1 MDQGGPSFLCRADDF
16 GADQETRDPHEPQW
30 STWSEWAPCSRT
42 CDGGATY
49 QTRRCMDMV
58 RGCGIHE
65 RSIRYQ
71 ICNMQPCPEMVDFR
85 LQQCQNYNSIPYQG
99 KLYNWVPLT
108 DKSTPACSLSCRA
121 VNTSL
126 IVQHAARV
134 HDGTRCKPGSLDMC
148 IDGICQPVG
157 CDLQLNSD
165 SKVDACGVCG
175 GDGSTCLDSTSD
187 DLVIGYRW
195 EFGHRLS
202 PCTASCDGGQQE
214 VEIICRDAVTGLEV
228 SDQNLCDESSRPQP
242 KFVQCHTDPCPPKWI
257 VGSWESCSV
266 TCGGGVKE
274 RRVYCQ
280 QGHNNSRVDDV
291 ICSALIGHKA
301 RTHEP
306 CNTHDCPNWFQ
317 GPWSQCSTRCGD
329 DGVQTR
335 VVVCRDARGHVT
347 NACRLQDQPPTSRSC
362 PSQPPCPS
370 TEPPPT
376 TVTAPN
382 RPPREKVTPFNL
394 FDDDEIEEEE
404 EEEEKQLKGVLVQQP
419 SGSVSSSS
427 GSAPSALLSEKLQV
441 GEISLVPTDPTLALY
456 YACGWF
462 YKSFIA
468 GEWSPCSVTCGDG
481 TREREVNCKI
491 FLEFSKTIAKLPDKE
506 CPGLKPAE
514 VEPCFMRPCS
524 LSNKYEPWIDQFSD
538 QSNYKLMLG
547 TRKPVEDLRAAT
559 KMELTSGS
567 SSSSSSG
574 SSSSG
579 GGPVTVT
586 KPSYAVPP
594 SSVTAPLLAHSWKSS
609 GFSQC
614 SASCLG
620 GVQESIIECIR
631 EQDGQRVGPHLCPME
646 RRPDAI
652 TRTCNDVP
660 CPPRWNTSDFS
671 SCSRTCGGGVQTR
684 DVHCIHEVARGGGNT
699 LPVGADLCPQPP
711 PRAQQYC
718 NMIDCPVEWKTGEWS
733 QCSSTCD
740 GGFKV
745 RKVSCQ
751 QILALGQVLTKT
763 ANHCNPTSRP
773 AESKPCNTGK
783 TCSSSGSKA
792 EGKEADDLGG
802 QEEEEQVGG
811 VTTTAGSVPE
821 RPPPSGPAPSP
832 AAASDLPKIQS
843 TNQNFV
849 QQGQSKKKVTLKIG
863 GKATVFKGTQ
873 IKIRCPVK
881 HFDKS
886 KISWMKDH
894 ILLVKNPKHEL
905 NKKGMLRIRDATFS
919 DSGVYSCIAGR
930 SVANITV
937 TVRPAPTTPNNPD
950 SDWESP
956 SSPVA
961 GGNRSKVDGHVKQQQ
976 RVQQTLTD
984 ELSQRPG
991 SSSGGGGGGS
1001 SWAAGSSN
1009 PAAGGW
1015 EDEEEEEE
1023 EDDVIK
1029 EMKGNSLANGH
1040 AGQIKN
1046 NFDHRF
1052 KSAGRPDQTFV
1063 SGSTGPHFSDQDQDW
1078 HRQTPHF
1085 TYVTRA
1091 RTTQPP
1097 SPPPT
1102 TTPTTTTT
1110 TPTTTTTEVPAATT
1124 SASVDVDDVDEE
1136 EEEEDDDR
1144 DDYYRP
1150 SRPESGTVAS
1160 SNWPDRID
1168 PIPTFWPTQNWW
1180 GTIDPMRQDPGGS
1193 GRGGGGG
1200 QSRQSNRIPTYAP
1213 APATPAKA
1221 AGNNNNNGSNK
1232 SRNRAAGDGAARSG
1246 SSGRPSPSPP
1256 YFQLLLAGLVQQ
1268 QPEQSPSS
1276 SKKNSKPSGSSSSS
1290 SGRHNS
1296 QRSKLRNA
1304 SPGHHQQKMGG
1315 AKKSVSDPA
1324 TSSSSVISAKEKG
1337 KADSLKFEWLLT
1349 PWSKCSQT
1357 CGGSGFQVR
1366 AVQCIVRHNNV
1377 TKSVEA
1383 SLCEDAGL
1391 ANPDTADAT
1400 KPSTLASSSNN
1411 NRQPAT
1417 VQKCGLDTC
1426 PHWVAGSWTP
1436 CHQSRCF
1443 TWNTALQKR
1452 QLDCVMDNGTL
1463 LDAILCSDRDR
1474 PSQKREC
1481 FNENCRGA
1489 WKVSDWSHCS
1499 ATCDSVGHQSR
1510 LLRCVW
1516 YGTESPAG
1524 MACAELPRLPVTR
1537 PCRGPPCPQRG
1548 QCRDQ
1553 SSYCGLVQTL
1563 ELCYIPRYRQH
1574 CCQTCQNAQPPIPT
1588 KPADKKETDH
1598 LSRTLANDKNK
1609 KSNNNNNKKKKN
1621 HHHKKVPTDKKQ
1633 PPPPPT
1639 TSHLS

>member
-1 MDQGGPSFLCRADDF
+1 MDTSTTTRFVYLLVVTLAVMDQGGPSFLCRADDF

-441 GEISLVPTDPTLALY
+441 GEISLVPTDPT
-456 YACGWF
+456 
-462 YKSFIA
+462 FIA

-1063 SGSTGPHFSDQDQDW
+1063 SGSTGPHFSDQDQ
-1078 HRQTPHF
+1078 
-1085 TYVTRA
+1085 
-1091 RTTQPP
+1091 
-1097 SPPPT
+1097 
-1102 TTPTTTTT
+1102 
-1110 TPTTTTTEVPAATT
+1110 
-1124 SASVDVDDVDEE
+1124 
-1136 EEEEDDDR
+1136 
-1144 DDYYRP
+1144 
-1150 SRPESGTVAS
+1150 
-1160 SNWPDRID
+1160 
-1168 PIPTFWPTQNWW
+1168 
-1180 GTIDPMRQDPGGS
+1180 
-1193 GRGGGGG
+1193 
-1200 QSRQSNRIPTYAP
+1200 
-1213 APATPAKA
+1213 
-1221 AGNNNNNGSNK
+1221 
-1232 SRNRAAGDGAARSG
+1232 
-1246 SSGRPSPSPP
+1246 
-1256 YFQLLLAGLVQQ
+1256 Q

-1489 WKVSDWSHCS
+1489 WKVSDWSHVGS
-1499 ATCDSVGHQSR
+1499 AGTSR
-1510 LLRCVW
+1510 A
-1516 YGTESPAG
+1516 TA
-1524 MACAELPRLPVTR
+1524 A
-1537 PCRGPPCPQRG
+1537 
-1548 QCRDQ
+1548 
-1553 SSYCGLVQTL
+1553 
-1563 ELCYIPRYRQH
+1563 
-1574 CCQTCQNAQPPIPT
+1574 
-1588 KPADKKETDH
+1588 
-1598 LSRTLANDKNK
+1598 
-1609 KSNNNNNKKKKN
+1609 
-1621 HHHKKVPTDKKQ
+1621 
-1633 PPPPPT
+1633 
-1639 TSHLS
+1639 

>member
-1 MDQGGPSFLCRADDF
+1 MMMDHHIEAATLDDF
-16 GADQETRDPHEPQW
+16 GGNETRDPLEPQW
-30 STWSEWAPCSRT
+30 STWSQWAPCSRT

-49 QTRRCMDMV
+49 QTRRCMDTV
-58 RGCGIHE
+58 RGCGING

-99 KLYNWVPLT
+99 KLYNWVPT
-108 DKSTPACSLSCRA
+108 VDKSTPTCSLSCRA

-126 IVQHAARV
+126 VVQHAARV
-134 HDGTRCKPGSLDMC
+134 HDGTRCNPGSLDMC

-165 SKVDACGVCG
+165 WKVDACGVCG
-175 GDGSTCLDSTSD
+175 GDGSTCADSSD
-187 DLVIGYRW
+187 DLVVGYRW

-202 PCTASCDGGQQE
+202 TCTASCDGGEQE

-228 SDQNLCDESSRPQP
+228 SDQTLCDQSNRPEP
-242 KFVQCHTDPCPPKWI
+242 KIVQCHTDPCPPKWI
-257 VGSWESCSV
+257 VGPWDACSL
-266 TCGGGVKE
+266 TCGGGIKE

-280 QGHNNSRVDDV
+280 QGRNNSKVDDV

-306 CNTHDCPNWFQ
+306 CNTHDCPSWFQ
-317 GPWSQCSTRCGD
+317 GPWSQCSTPCGD

-347 NACRLQDQPPTSRSC
+347 NACRPQDQPPTSRAC
-362 PSQPPCPS
+362 PSQPACPS
-370 TEPPPT
+370 TAAPPT
-376 TVTAPN
+376 TITAPN
-382 RPPREKVTPFNL
+382 RAPRQKVTPFSL
-394 FDDDEIEEEE
+394 FDDEEADEQEED
-404 EEEEKQLKGVLVQQP
+404 EKELKGVLVQQP
-419 SGSVSSSS
+419 TGSISSGSV
-427 GSAPSALLSEKLQV
+427 PSALLSEKLQV

-468 GEWSPCSVTCGDG
+468 GDWSPCSVTCGDG

-514 VEPCFMRPCS
+514 IEPCFMRPCS

-538 QSNYKLMLG
+538 QSNYKLMLA

-559 KMELTSGS
+559 KMELTSGGGAS
-567 SSSSSSG
+567 
-574 SSSSG
+574 

-586 KPSYAVPP
+586 KPSHSVPA
-594 SSVTAPLLAHSWKSS
+594 SVTGPLLAHTWKSS

-620 GVQESIIECIR
+620 GVQESIIECVR
-631 EQDGQRVGPHLCPME
+631 EQDGQRVSPHLCPME

-671 SCSRTCGGGVQTR
+671 TCSRTCGGGVQTR
-684 DVHCIHEVARGGGNT
+684 EVHCIHEVARGGSNT

-711 PRAQQYC
+711 PRAQQFC

-733 QCSSTCD
+733 QCSSPCD

-751 QILALGQVLTKT
+751 QLLALGQVLTKT

-783 TCSSSGSKA
+783 QCSRVA
-792 EGKEADDLGG
+792 EEP
-802 QEEEEQVGG
+802 EEETKATTVGS
-811 VTTTAGSVPE
+811 APE
-821 RPPPSGPAPSP
+821 RPPP
-832 AAASDLPKIQS
+832 ASDLPKIQS

-849 QQGQSKKKVTLKIG
+849 QQSQSKKKVTLKIG

-881 HFDKS
+881 HYDKS
-886 KISWMKDH
+886 KINWMKDH
-894 ILLVKNPKHEL
+894 ILLVKSQKYEL
-905 NKKGMLRIRDATFS
+905 NKKGMLRIRDATYS

-930 SVANITV
+930 SAANITV
-937 TVRPAPTTPNNPD
+937 TVRPAPTASSNLENDWD
-950 SDWESP
+950 S
-956 SSPVA
+956 SSPGA
-961 GGNRSKVDGHVKQQQ
+961 NGNRSKVDGSHVKHS
-976 RVQQTLTD
+976 VHPSADSKTD
-984 ELSQRPG
+984 ESLRR
-991 SSSGGGGGGS
+991 SSSGGGT
-1001 SWAAGSSN
+1001 SWPASVPAGQRSK
-1009 PAAGGW
+1009 
-1015 EDEEEEEE
+1015 EEEEEEEE
-1023 EDDVIK
+1023 EDVK
-1029 EMKGNSLANGH
+1029 EMKGNSLVNKGH
-1040 AGQIKN
+1040 KSG
-1046 NFDHRF
+1046 FDHGARVAA
-1052 KSAGRPDQTFV
+1052 KPNADETLT
-1063 SGSTGPHFSDQDQDW
+1063 SGTTGPLFPDQDQDW
-1078 HRQTPHF
+1078 HRQTSHY

-1091 RTTQPP
+1091 RTTRA
-1097 SPPPT
+1097 PPT
-1102 TTPTTTTT
+1102 RPTTTTT
-1110 TPTTTTTEVPAATT
+1110 TTTTTESPATT
-1124 SASVDVDDVDEE
+1124 SARPDDNEE
-1136 EEEEDDDR
+1136 EDIPFDEEEDD
-1144 DDYYRP
+1144 
-1150 SRPESGTVAS
+1150 SRSERRTMA

-1168 PIPTFWPTQNWW
+1168 PIPTFWPTSNWW
-1180 GTIDPMRQDPGGS
+1180 GSIDPIRSDGGS
-1193 GRGGGGG
+1193 RGGG

-1213 APATPAKA
+1213 PPPN
-1221 AGNNNNNGSNK
+1221 GNN
-1232 SRNRAAGDGAARSG
+1232 RNRAETSDGRGGGGGSQVARS
-1246 SSGRPSPSPP
+1246 SSSRPSPPP
-1256 YFQLLLAGLVQQ
+1256 YLQWLLAGLVQH
-1268 QPEQSPSS
+1268 QPEVGQPSS
-1276 SKKNSKPSGSSSSS
+1276 SAASKNSKNAASRTAAGKN
-1290 SGRHNS
+1290 GGHN
-1296 QRSKLRNA
+1296 RSKLRNA
-1304 SPGHHQQKMGG
+1304 SAGHHGQQHQKTR
-1315 AKKSVSDPA
+1315 ANKSASHPVSA
-1324 TSSSSVISAKEKG
+1324 GSSSASAVILGKG
-1337 KADSLKFEWLLT
+1337 KADTLKFEWLLT

-1366 AVQCIVRHNNV
+1366 AVQCIARLNNV

-1391 ANPDTADAT
+1391 ANPDDAGLEVT
-1400 KPSTLASSSNN
+1400 PALTVRSK
-1411 NRQPAT
+1411 QPAT

-1426 PHWVAGSWTP
+1426 PRWVAASWTP

-1463 LDAILCSDRDR
+1463 LDPLLCNDRDK

-1499 ATCDSVGHQSR
+1499 ATCGSIGHQSR
-1510 LLRCVW
+1510 MLRCVW
-1516 YGTESPAG
+1516 HGTDSPAG
-1524 MACAELPRLPVTR
+1524 LACADLPRLPVTR
-1537 PCRGPPCPQRG
+1537 PCRGPSCPLRG

-1574 CCQTCQNAQPPIPT
+1574 CCQTCQHHHQLKDTEPFGR
-1588 KPADKKETDH
+1588 
-1598 LSRTLANDKNK
+1598 SQ
-1609 KSNNNNNKKKKN
+1609 SNKKKK
-1621 HHHKKVPTDKKQ
+1621 KKFKHPNDNVNASSTDDIR
-1633 PPPPPT
+1633 
-1639 TSHLS
+1639 S

>member
-1 MDQGGPSFLCRADDF
+1 MDTSTTTRFVYLLVVTLAVMDQGGPSFLCRADDF

-441 GEISLVPTDPTLALY
+441 GEISLVPTDPT
-456 YACGWF
+456 
-462 YKSFIA
+462 FIA

-1063 SGSTGPHFSDQDQDW
+1063 SGSTGPHFSDQDQLL
-1078 HRQTPHF
+1078 
-1085 TYVTRA
+1085 
-1091 RTTQPP
+1091 
-1097 SPPPT
+1097 
-1102 TTPTTTTT
+1102 
-1110 TPTTTTTEVPAATT
+1110 
-1124 SASVDVDDVDEE
+1124 
-1136 EEEEDDDR
+1136 
-1144 DDYYRP
+1144 
-1150 SRPESGTVAS
+1150 
-1160 SNWPDRID
+1160 WP
-1168 PIPTFWPTQNWW
+1168 
-1180 GTIDPMRQDPGGS
+1180 
-1193 GRGGGGG
+1193 
-1200 QSRQSNRIPTYAP
+1200 
-1213 APATPAKA
+1213 
-1221 AGNNNNNGSNK
+1221 
-1232 SRNRAAGDGAARSG
+1232 
-1246 SSGRPSPSPP
+1246 
-1256 YFQLLLAGLVQQ
+1256 LQQ

>member
-1 MDQGGPSFLCRADDF
+1 
-16 GADQETRDPHEPQW
+16 W

-71 ICNMQPCPEMVDFR
+71 ICNM
-85 LQQCQNYNSIPYQG
+85 QG

-175 GDGSTCLDSTSD
+175 GDGSTCLDNTSD
-187 DLVIGYRW
+187 DLVVGYRW

-202 PCTASCDGGQQE
+202 PCTVSCDGE

-376 TVTAPN
+376 TTHFSLSSFYFLSFSLFN
-382 RPPREKVTPFNL
+382 FLSRPLT
-394 FDDDEIEEEE
+394 
-404 EEEEKQLKGVLVQQP
+404 
-419 SGSVSSSS
+419 
-427 GSAPSALLSEKLQV
+427 
-441 GEISLVPTDPTLALY
+441 
-456 YACGWF
+456 
-462 YKSFIA
+462 FIA

-506 CPGLKPAE
+506 CPGLKPAQ
-514 VEPCFMRPCS
+514 VEPCFMRPC
-524 LSNKYEPWIDQFSD
+524 
-538 QSNYKLMLG
+538 M
-547 TRKPVEDLRAAT
+547 
-559 KMELTSGS
+559 
-567 SSSSSSG
+567 
-574 SSSSG
+574 
-579 GGPVTVT
+579 T
-586 KPSYAVPP
+586 KPSYAVPT

-631 EQDGQRVGPHLCPME
+631 EQDGQRVGSHLCPME

-763 ANHCNPTSRP
+763 ANHCNPT
-773 AESKPCNTGK
+773 
-783 TCSSSGSKA
+783 
-792 EGKEADDLGG
+792 
-802 QEEEEQVGG
+802 
-811 VTTTAGSVPE
+811 
-821 RPPPSGPAPSP
+821 PPPPGPAPAS
-832 AAASDLPKIQS
+832 ASDSPKIQS

-886 KISWMKDH
+886 KINWMKDH
-894 ILLVKNPKHEL
+894 ILLVKNAKHEL

-930 SVANITV
+930 SVANIT
-937 TVRPAPTTPNNPD
+937 
-950 SDWESP
+950 
-956 SSPVA
+956 
-961 GGNRSKVDGHVKQQQ
+961 
-976 RVQQTLTD
+976 L
-984 ELSQRPG
+984 L
-991 SSSGGGGGGS
+991 
-1001 SWAAGSSN
+1001 
-1009 PAAGGW
+1009 
-1015 EDEEEEEE
+1015 
-1023 EDDVIK
+1023 
-1029 EMKGNSLANGH
+1029 
-1040 AGQIKN
+1040 
-1046 NFDHRF
+1046 
-1052 KSAGRPDQTFV
+1052 
-1063 SGSTGPHFSDQDQDW
+1063 
-1078 HRQTPHF
+1078 
-1085 TYVTRA
+1085 
-1091 RTTQPP
+1091 
-1097 SPPPT
+1097 
-1102 TTPTTTTT
+1102 
-1110 TPTTTTTEVPAATT
+1110 
-1124 SASVDVDDVDEE
+1124 
-1136 EEEEDDDR
+1136 
-1144 DDYYRP
+1144 
-1150 SRPESGTVAS
+1150 
-1160 SNWPDRID
+1160 WP
-1168 PIPTFWPTQNWW
+1168 
-1180 GTIDPMRQDPGGS
+1180 
-1193 GRGGGGG
+1193 
-1200 QSRQSNRIPTYAP
+1200 
-1213 APATPAKA
+1213 
-1221 AGNNNNNGSNK
+1221 
-1232 SRNRAAGDGAARSG
+1232 
-1246 SSGRPSPSPP
+1246 
-1256 YFQLLLAGLVQQ
+1256 LQQ

-1290 SGRHNS
+1290 RHNNS

-1304 SPGHHQQKMGG
+1304 SPGHHQQKTGG
-1315 AKKSVSDPA
+1315 AKKSVSHPA
-1324 TSSSSVISAKEKG
+1324 SSSSSVISTKG

-1391 ANPDTADAT
+1391 ANPDTPDAT
-1400 KPSTLASSSNN
+1400 RPSSLASSSSSSNN

-1499 ATCDSVGHQSR
+1499 ATCDSLGHQSR

-1524 MACAELPRLPVTR
+1524 MAC
-1537 PCRGPPCPQRG
+1537 
-1548 QCRDQ
+1548 
-1553 SSYCGLVQTL
+1553 
-1563 ELCYIPRYRQH
+1563 
-1574 CCQTCQNAQPPIPT
+1574 
-1588 KPADKKETDH
+1588 
-1598 LSRTLANDKNK
+1598 
-1609 KSNNNNNKKKKN
+1609 
-1621 HHHKKVPTDKKQ
+1621 
-1633 PPPPPT
+1633 
-1639 TSHLS
+1639 

>member
-1 MDQGGPSFLCRADDF
+1 MDTSTTTRFVYLLVVTLAVMDQGGPSFLCRADDF

-1063 SGSTGPHFSDQDQDW
+1063 SGSTGPHFSDQDQ
-1078 HRQTPHF
+1078 
-1085 TYVTRA
+1085 
-1091 RTTQPP
+1091 
-1097 SPPPT
+1097 
-1102 TTPTTTTT
+1102 
-1110 TPTTTTTEVPAATT
+1110 
-1124 SASVDVDDVDEE
+1124 
-1136 EEEEDDDR
+1136 
-1144 DDYYRP
+1144 
-1150 SRPESGTVAS
+1150 
-1160 SNWPDRID
+1160 
-1168 PIPTFWPTQNWW
+1168 
-1180 GTIDPMRQDPGGS
+1180 
-1193 GRGGGGG
+1193 
-1200 QSRQSNRIPTYAP
+1200 
-1213 APATPAKA
+1213 
-1221 AGNNNNNGSNK
+1221 
-1232 SRNRAAGDGAARSG
+1232 
-1246 SSGRPSPSPP
+1246 
-1256 YFQLLLAGLVQQ
+1256 Q

>member
-1 MDQGGPSFLCRADDF
+1 MDTSTTTRFVYLLVVTLAVMDQGGPSFLCRADDF

-441 GEISLVPTDPTLALY
+441 GEISLVPTDPT
-456 YACGWF
+456 
-462 YKSFIA
+462 FIA

-1063 SGSTGPHFSDQDQDW
+1063 SGSTGPHFSDQDQ
-1078 HRQTPHF
+1078 
-1085 TYVTRA
+1085 
-1091 RTTQPP
+1091 
-1097 SPPPT
+1097 
-1102 TTPTTTTT
+1102 
-1110 TPTTTTTEVPAATT
+1110 
-1124 SASVDVDDVDEE
+1124 
-1136 EEEEDDDR
+1136 
-1144 DDYYRP
+1144 
-1150 SRPESGTVAS
+1150 
-1160 SNWPDRID
+1160 
-1168 PIPTFWPTQNWW
+1168 
-1180 GTIDPMRQDPGGS
+1180 
-1193 GRGGGGG
+1193 
-1200 QSRQSNRIPTYAP
+1200 
-1213 APATPAKA
+1213 
-1221 AGNNNNNGSNK
+1221 
-1232 SRNRAAGDGAARSG
+1232 
-1246 SSGRPSPSPP
+1246 
-1256 YFQLLLAGLVQQ
+1256 Q